1 MSKKDDD
8 AIEAALELNAITA
21 GVSDGLEHL
30 LASIDPDN
38 RFGFLFIITS
48 REINHC
54 GCVTNLDTDAALGLT
69 KAAKQYLENNSI
81 ENTEDTE
88 NINAKTTAPH

>member
-30 LASIDPDN
+30 LASVDPDN
-38 RFGFLFIITS
+38 KFGFLFITTA

-54 GCVTNLDTDAALGLT
+54 GCVTNLDTDAALELAA
-69 KAAKQYLENNSI
+69 AAKQYLENNSI
-81 ENTEDTE
+81 ENTENKDTE
-88 NINAKTTAPH
+88 TTVPH